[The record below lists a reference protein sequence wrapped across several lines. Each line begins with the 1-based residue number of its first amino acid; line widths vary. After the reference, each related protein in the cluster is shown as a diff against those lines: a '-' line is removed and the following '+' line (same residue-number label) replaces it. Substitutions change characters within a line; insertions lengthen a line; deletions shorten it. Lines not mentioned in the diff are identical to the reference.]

1 MLTLM
6 YQRRSTSVTTNV
18 KQYQRIARFY
28 DLLDLPFERRR
39 YRALRPLLFRGMA
52 GRLLGET
59 LNWGLYE

>member
-1 MLTLM
+1 
-6 YQRRSTSVTTNV
+6 VTTNV